1 MARGQ
6 LGNDQA
12 AGTNAGRS
20 IVCQEQTATAT
31 GGSSPSA
38 ECQRISAPSW
48 CARGWPRPSCATA
61 PTTLAKRP
69 RRRPAGSACMRTAVS
84 RRGSGGRSNGQ
95 PVGVGLH
102 SCGITV

>member
-31 GGSSPSA
+31 GGSSPFA
-38 ECQRISAPSW
+38 ECQRISAPSL
-48 CARGWPRPSCATA
+48 CARGWP
-61 PTTLAKRP
+61 
-69 RRRPAGSACMRTAVS
+69 
-84 RRGSGGRSNGQ
+84 
-95 PVGVGLH
+95 
-102 SCGITV
+102 